1 MSVRCPGCR
10 RRCVG
15 GADAWVTCLMCGH
28 RFYSVAGGEGTEE
41 TERFEPRRQRSRP
54 PASASGPALGYA
66 SLACS
71 LFFPLLAGAVSH
83 FYPESGAALVTMGTV
98 LAIAF
103 GAAFGFGAFKL
114 SSGPGKLFG
123 MMGMAFAVLQSA
135 FLAAALWVGE
145 LW

>member
-1 MSVRCPGCR
+1 MSVCCPGCR

-15 GADAWVTCLMCGH
+15 GSDAWVTCLMCGH
-28 RFYSVAGGEGTEE
+28 RFYSVAGGEGTENSA
-41 TERFEPRRQRSRP
+41 RFEPRIRRVRP
-54 PASASGPALGYA
+54 APDASGPALGYA

-83 FYPESGAALVTMGTV
+83 FYPESGAALVVMGAIMAIV
-98 LAIAF
+98 L

-114 SSGPGKLFG
+114 SSGPGKLYG
-123 MMGMAFAVLQSA
+123 LMGMAFAVIQGA
-135 FLAAALWVGE
+135 FLAAALFTGV